1 MTETMSF
8 RFGSRP
14 RIGLVGRFA
23 LWSLIPIVV
32 IGLVLAHELRSEIR
46 GRALANAQQSAL
58 LVDHSLIRP
67 HLSVTDL
74 RDGLSSH
81 QVAVLDNV
89 LQASLAVSD
98 FATIKVWNRDGRVVY
113 ATDHAL
119 IGHRFVPD
127 DGLVDALAGSP
138 ASDVDDLDRAENASQ
153 RNFGQLLE
161 VYTPLRFGSDASVP
175 AGAFELYLPYR
186 PIAAAIS
193 HDSYRLYLFLAG
205 GLTLLYLLL
214 FRIVAG
220 ASGRLRRQSEE
231 NRHLALHDALTGL
244 PNRLLF
250 QDRADQAVLAA
261 KREPGQVALMILD
274 LDRFKEVNDTLGHHN
289 GDVLLREVGERVRSA
304 LRATDT
310 LARLGGDEFGVLLP
324 KVADS
329 VAALAIGENIRRA
342 LREPFTLESISL
354 DLDASVGISLYP
366 EHGLDVETLLQ
377 RADVAL
383 YLAKENRGSSTLYSA
398 ERDEYSPARLALV
411 AELRRALDE
420 HELVLYYQPKAQLA
434 DGAIAGVEALVR
446 WNHPQ
451 RGLLAPAEFIPV
463 AEHTGLIKEVTL
475 YVLRQALQ
483 QLRLWEAEGLVLT
496 VAVNLSARDLL
507 DFDLPEVIGAILSDN
522 GVAATRLELEITET
536 VLLSDPMRARAIL
549 SRLSAMGV
557 KLAIDDFGTGY
568 SSLAYLK
575 RLPVSEIKIDR
586 SFVTNMN
593 TDRSDAAIVRSTIDL
608 GRNLGLTV
616 VAEGV
621 ETEADWAQLKAL
633 NCNFAQGYHLSRPI
647 PADEVAG
654 WVARSGALRAQVPH
668 ALEAGEQAEAVG

>member
-1 MTETMSF
+1 
-8 RFGSRP
+8 
-14 RIGLVGRFA
+14 
-23 LWSLIPIVV
+23 
-32 IGLVLAHELRSEIR
+32 
-46 GRALANAQQSAL
+46 
-58 LVDHSLIRP
+58 
-67 HLSVTDL
+67 
-74 RDGLSSH
+74 
-81 QVAVLDNV
+81 
-89 LQASLAVSD
+89 
-98 FATIKVWNRDGRVVY
+98 
-113 ATDHAL
+113 
-119 IGHRFVPD
+119 
-127 DGLVDALAGSP
+127 
-138 ASDVDDLDRAENASQ
+138 
-153 RNFGQLLE
+153 
-161 VYTPLRFGSDASVP
+161 
-175 AGAFELYLPYR
+175 
-186 PIAAAIS
+186 
-193 HDSYRLYLFLAG
+193 
-205 GLTLLYLLL
+205 
-214 FRIVAG
+214 
-220 ASGRLRRQSEE
+220 
-231 NRHLALHDALTGL
+231 
-244 PNRLLF
+244 
-250 QDRADQAVLAA
+250 VLAA
-261 KREPGQVALMILD
+261 RREPGQVALMILD

-289 GDVLLREVGERVRSA
+289 GDLLLREVGERVRSA

-329 VAALAIGENIRRA
+329 AAALAIAEKVRRV
-342 LREPFTLESISL
+342 LREPFTLEAISL
-354 DLDASVGISLYP
+354 DLDASVGIALYP
-366 EHGLDVETLLQ
+366 EHGTDVETLLQ

-420 HELVLYYQPKAQLA
+420 HELVLYYQPKARLA

-446 WNHPQ
+446 WNHPR

-483 QLRLWEAEGLVLT
+483 QLRLWEAEGLELT

-507 DFDLPEVIGAILSDN
+507 DFDLPQVIGKLLADN
-522 GVAATRLELEITET
+522 GVPATGLELEITET

-633 NCNFAQGYHLSRPI
+633 NCTFAQGYHLSRPI
-647 PADEVAG
+647 PAGEIAG
-654 WVARSGALRAQVPH
+654 WVARTGAERAQVDD
-668 ALEAGEQAEAVG
+668 ERAEAVG